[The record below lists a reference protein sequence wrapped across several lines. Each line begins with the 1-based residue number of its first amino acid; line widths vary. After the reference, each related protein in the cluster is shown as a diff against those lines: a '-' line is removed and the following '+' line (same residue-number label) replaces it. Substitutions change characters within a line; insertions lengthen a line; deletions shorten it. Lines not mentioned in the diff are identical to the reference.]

1 MNPSRWLLAAL
12 LLAGCSNSQVDI
24 ALTPPE
30 FFENASPTAS
40 PADLRYPADTFR
52 LAETRFIHGR
62 VVATHP
68 SIGAEFSLTPE
79 CVLLDSA
86 ITTLATVTDT
96 IPFVK
101 GSLRTEWTVTFGQA
115 TPGQWKAGWYR
126 VACEMGGGGT
136 QAPFTGT
143 NATFQVVP

>member
-1 MNPSRWLLAAL
+1 MNPSQCLLASL
-12 LLAGCSNSQVDI
+12 LLAGCSSNQVEI

-30 FFENASPTAS
+30 FYENASPTAS

-52 LAETRFIHGR
+52 LGEARFIHGH

-68 SIGAEFSLTPE
+68 SIGSEFSLTSE

-96 IPFVK
+96 VPFAK
-101 GSLRTEWTVTFGQA
+101 GSLRTEWEVTFGQE
-115 TPGQWKAGWYR
+115 TPGQWKPGWYR
-126 VACEMGGGGT
+126 VACEMGG
-136 QAPFTGT
+136 AGT
-143 NATFQVVP
+143 NAPFAGTNAVFQVVP